1 MTTSTLTVD
10 QPIHPTDE
18 QVKCLNCDHAY
29 TGQYCN
35 KCGQQAETHRVNWR
49 YLWHEVTESLWGID
63 RGILFTLRELIVRP
77 GYSIRE
83 FLAGRRVNHY
93 RPLALLLM
101 LAAIY
106 VFVSQGLHVDFM
118 KTSQGMYDTAR
129 LKDASP
135 AHVKQKEILTSYLQF
150 IDENQQFSDLA
161 MVPFVALWCWLLFRR
176 IGYNYPEQLV
186 AQTFIANFNLLFS
199 LVMVLAFWALGD
211 SASVLS
217 GIMGA
222 SLLIQL
228 AYIVFTYVQLFNGK
242 LKPLSIA
249 FRSVSAYVLGYAS
262 FILFTGLIVLIYTVV
277 VMISTDHD
285 KALPKKAVPA
295 TSHHA
300 QS

>member
-1 MTTSTLTVD
+1 MTTSTLSVD
-10 QPIHPTDE
+10 QHIPPTNQ
-18 QVKCLNCDHAY
+18 QVVCQNCDHTY
-29 TGQYCN
+29 SGQFCN
-35 KCGQQAETHRVNWR
+35 QCGQQALTHRIDWR
-49 YLWHEVTESLWGID
+49 YLWHEVTESLWGVD
-63 RGILFTLRELIVRP
+63 RGILFTLRELLIRP
-77 GYSIRE
+77 GHSIRE

-118 KTSQGMYDTAR
+118 KTSQGMYANPA
-129 LKDASP
+129 LKDDSP
-135 AHVKQKEILTSYLQF
+135 AHAKQKEILTSYFQF
-150 IDENQQFSDLA
+150 LDENQQFSDLA

-186 AQTFIANFNLLFS
+186 AHTFIANFNLLFS
-199 LVMVLAFWALGD
+199 LVMVLAFWVLGD
-211 SASVLS
+211 STDVIS

-228 AYIVFTYVQLFNGK
+228 GYIVFAYVQLYQGK

-249 FRSVSAYVLGYAS
+249 LRSMSAYLLGYAS
-262 FILFTGLIVLIYTVV
+262 FILFTGLIVFVYTIVF
-277 VMISTDHD
+277 MISSET
-285 KALPKKAVPA
+285 KKTLPKKTVPQ
-295 TSHHA
+295 TSQHA

>member
-1 MTTSTLTVD
+1 MTTSTPLVD
-10 QPIHPTDE
+10 QHLHPTHE
-18 QVKCLNCDHAY
+18 PVTCLNCDHAY
-29 TGQYCN
+29 SGQYCN
-35 KCGQQAETHRVNWR
+35 QCGQQAQTHRVDWR
-49 YLWHEVTESLWGID
+49 YLWHEITESLWGVD
-63 RGILFTLRELIVRP
+63 RGILFTLRELLIRP

-106 VFVSQGLHVDFM
+106 VFVSQGLHVDFV
-118 KTSQGMYDTAR
+118 KTSQGMYDNAS
-129 LKDASP
+129 LKADSP
-135 AHVKQKEILTSYLQF
+135 AHRKQKEILAGYFQF
-150 IDENQQFSDLA
+150 LDDNQQFSDLA
-161 MVPFVALWCWLLFRR
+161 MVPFVAFWCWLLFRR

-199 LVMVLAFWALGD
+199 LGMLLGFWALGD
-211 SASVLS
+211 STNVLS

-228 AYIVFTYVQLFNGK
+228 GYIVFAYGQLFKGK

-249 FRSVSAYVLGYAS
+249 LRSVSAYLLGYAS
-262 FILFTGLIVLIYTVV
+262 FMLFTGLIVFIYTMVLL
-277 VMISTDHD
+277 ISGEPN

-295 TSHHA
+295 ASQHA
-300 QS
+300 HS

>member
-1 MTTSTLTVD
+1 MTTPSLIVE
-10 QPIHPTDE
+10 QHLHPTDE
-18 QVKCLNCDHAY
+18 QVTCLNCDHAY
-29 TGQYCN
+29 AGQYCN
-35 KCGQQAETHRVNWR
+35 KCGQQAETHRVDWR
-49 YLWHEVTESLWGID
+49 YLWHEIAESLWGVD
-63 RGILFTLRELIVRP
+63 RGILFTLRELLVRP

-118 KTSQGMYDTAR
+118 KTGQGMYDTAR
-129 LKDASP
+129 FKDDSP
-135 AHVKQKEILTSYLQF
+135 AHIKQKEILTSYLQF
-150 IDENQQFSDLA
+150 IDDNQQFSDLA
-161 MVPFVALWCWLLFRR
+161 MVPFVAFWCWLLFRR

-199 LVMVLAFWALGD
+199 LVMLLAYWALGD
-211 SASVLS
+211 SSNVIS

-228 AYIVFTYVQLFNGK
+228 AYIVFAYVQLFEGK
-242 LKPLSIA
+242 LKPFSIA
-249 FRSVSAYVLGYAS
+249 IRSVSAYLLGYAS
-262 FILFTGLIVLIYTVV
+262 FILFTGLIVLTYTI
-277 VMISTDHD
+277 VMMINSEPT

-295 TSHHA
+295 TSQHA
-300 QS
+300 HS